1 MPAPFN
7 PFKAALANRKPQTG
21 LWIGLANP
29 LVAELCAYHNFDWLV
44 VDGEHA
50 PNDLP
55 LIALQLKAIASA
67 GGTAVVRPPMGEPW
81 MLKQLLD
88 AGAQS
93 LIVPMV
99 DTAEQAAALV
109 RAVRY
114 PPEGIRGVGAGLAS
128 ASQFNQI
135 ADYLTTANDQIC
147 LVVQAETRT
156 AMENLPDICDTEGVD
171 GVFFGPA
178 DLAADMGLL
187 GKPGAA
193 DVVSVV
199 ERGIRTVVK
208 SGKPAGVLTPDLT
221 LARRYASAGA
231 TFIAIGSDVSILSAG
246 LQSVRSRFEDSAC

>member
-147 LVVQAETRT
+147 L
-156 AMENLPDICDTEGVD
+156 
-171 GVFFGPA
+171 
-178 DLAADMGLL
+178 
-187 GKPGAA
+187 
-193 DVVSVV
+193 

-246 LQSVRSRFEDSAC
+246 LQSVRSRFEDSAF

>member
-7 PFKAALANRKPQTG
+7 PFKAALASRKSQTG
-21 LWIGLANP
+21 LWVGLASP
-29 LVAELCAYHNFDWLV
+29 LVAELCAYHEFDWLV

-50 PNDLP
+50 PNDLH
-55 LIALQLKAIASA
+55 LIALQLKAIAAA

-128 ASQFNQI
+128 ASRFNQI
-135 ADYLTTANDQIC
+135 ADYVTTANEQIC
-147 LVVQAETRT
+147 LVVQAETGT
-156 AMENLPDICDTEGVD
+156 AIRNLPDICHTEGVD

-187 GKPGAA
+187 GKPGAPE
-193 DVVSVV
+193 VVSAV
-199 ERGIRTVVK
+199 EYGIRTVLEN
-208 SGKPAGVLTPDLT
+208 GKPAGVLTADLT

-231 TFIAIGSDVSILSAG
+231 TFVAIGSDVSILSAG
-246 LQSVRSRFEDSAC
+246 LKSQRSRFEDNAG